1 MKKMW
6 PVLVTLI
13 VVVTFLWIA
22 GTSAIAMDQC
32 EVAGNSYTLDG
43 CTLDFVES
51 GPFFSPAPQCAGT
64 AGLAVPGWDIV
75 VLDWMVV
82 RDNLTVAGYPAVLT
96 PDGLIIYGIPT
107 NLHTLNV
114 GGKTYMTEH
123 EVPLLLFK

>member
-13 VVVTFLWIA
+13 VVVAFLWIA

-32 EVAGNSYTLDG
+32 EVVGNSYTLEVGQDE
-43 CTLDFVES
+43 CTLSFVEV

-64 AGLAVPGWDIV
+64 VNVGNYVF
-75 VLDWMVV
+75 DWIVV

-96 PDGLIIYGIPT
+96 PDGLTIYGIPT
-107 NLHTLNV
+107 DLHTLNI
-114 GGKTYMTEH
+114 GGTVYMTEH
-123 EVPLLLFK
+123 KVPLLLFK